1 MSRLTLFLALLFAAS
16 GVGHFAFADAY
27 ARAIPEWLPNA
38 AFLVSVSGVLELLGA
53 LGLLVPAVR
62 VFAGWCLL
70 ALLVAVFPANIQIL
84 STVRATG
91 GPLWMETL
99 LWIRLPLQFALIW
112 LVYICAISPFHGLS
126 FRTQRVLTRTIFL
139 GSRQLR

>member
-1 MSRLTLFLALLFAAS
+1 MSRPTLALAVLFAAS

-27 ARAIPEWLPNA
+27 ARAIPEWLPHR

-53 LGLLVPAVR
+53 IGLLIPAVR
-62 VFAGWCLL
+62 VWAGWGLL

-91 GPLWMETL
+91 GPLWMEML

-112 LVYICAISPFHGLS
+112 WVYLCAISPLHGVS
-126 FRTQRVLTRTIFL
+126 FRTQRVLARSIL
-139 GSRQLR
+139 RGSRQAL